1 MGIVR
6 NYTGVSKL
14 NVLRDCETN
23 VLYQYEDL
31 SHGDGGYCSDHEY
44 IKTIGYNLIR
54 KAKHVDPDARFR

>member
-6 NYTGVSKL
+6 NDTGVSKL

-54 KAKHVDPDARFR
+54 KA